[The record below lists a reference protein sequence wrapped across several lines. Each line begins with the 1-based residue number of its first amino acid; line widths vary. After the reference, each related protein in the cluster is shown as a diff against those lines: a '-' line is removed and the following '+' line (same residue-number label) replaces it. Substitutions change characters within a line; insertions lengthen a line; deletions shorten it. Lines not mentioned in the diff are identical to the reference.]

1 MQKSSNSGH
10 YCVFQRFD
18 FDKFISAIQDVK
30 QGVNERLRQ
39 WAEYEAQLE
48 KLVNWLGDS
57 EAALKN
63 YCHKSSMEEKQEQV
77 ERFKVMVSVC
87 NKSFALNCMGA
98 EEYSYLLKLKAK
110 LEVLFKQRNLI
121 IEAHLGND
129 QKLKTAFDTICL

>member
-1 MQKSSNSGH
+1 MYH
-10 YCVFQRFD
+10 YAYHRFD

-77 ERFKVMVSVC
+77 ERFKVMVF
-87 NKSFALNCMGA
+87 SFALKCIGA
-98 EEYSYLLKLKAK
+98 EEYSYFL
-110 LEVLFKQRNLI
+110 N
-121 IEAHLGND
+121 
-129 QKLKTAFDTICL
+129 LKTKIDVLLNKGI

>member
-1 MQKSSNSGH
+1 MQKSSNSRP
-10 YCVFQRFD
+10 YFVFLRFD

-77 ERFKVMVSVC
+77 ERFKVMVLVC
-87 NKSFALNCMGA
+87 NKSFALNCKGI
-98 EEYSYLLKLKAK
+98 EEYSYFFLKAK
-110 LEVLFKQRNLI
+110 LEVLIKQRNLI

-129 QKLKTAFDTICL
+129 QKLKTAFNTICL

>member
-1 MQKSSNSGH
+1 MYH
-10 YCVFQRFD
+10 YGYHRFD

-63 YCHKSSMEEKQEQV
+63 YCHKSSMEEKQEQL
-77 ERFKVMVSVC
+77 ERFKVRVC
-87 NKSFALNCMGA
+87 QFFC
-98 EEYSYLLKLKAK
+98 
-110 LEVLFKQRNLI
+110 
-121 IEAHLGND
+121 
-129 QKLKTAFDTICL
+129 

>member
-10 YCVFQRFD
+10 YSVFLRFD

-77 ERFKVMVSVC
+77 ERFKVMVF
-87 NKSFALNCMGA
+87 SFALKCIGA
-98 EEYSYLLKLKAK
+98 EEYSYFLNLKATIDNLLK
-110 LEVLFKQRNLI
+110 RNLI
-121 IEAHLGND
+121 IGVHIGND
-129 QKLKTAFDTICL
+129 KKLKTAFNTICL

>member
-1 MQKSSNSGH
+1 MNSSFWSETYHGLH
-10 YCVFQRFD
+10 RFD

-98 EEYSYLLKLKAK
+98 EA
-110 LEVLFKQRNLI
+110 
-121 IEAHLGND
+121 
-129 QKLKTAFDTICL
+129 